1 MARVGLHFFMIQ
13 AIRHKGL
20 KQFYKSGNKAGIQAQ
35 HENRLRLILARLDAA
50 REPKDMSLPGLRLH
64 QMSGNY
70 EGFWA
75 VDVSGNWRVIF
86 RFDGHDVFDVN
97 YLDYH

>member
-1 MARVGLHFFMIQ
+1 MIQ
-13 AIRHKGL
+13 SFRHKGL
-20 KQFYKSGNKAGIQAQ
+20 RQFYQTGSKAGIQAQ
-35 HENRLRLILARLDAA
+35 QEKRLRLILARLDAA

-64 QMSGNY
+64 QMTGALD
-70 EGFWA
+70 GFWA

-86 RFDGHDVFDVN
+86 RFDGHDVCDVD

>member
-1 MARVGLHFFMIQ
+1 MIQ
-13 AIRHKGL
+13 SFHHKGL
-20 KQFYKSGNKAGIQAQ
+20 RQFFKSGHKSGIQTQ
-35 HENRLRLILARLDAA
+35 HEKRLRLILARLDSA
-50 REPKDMSLPGLRLH
+50 RESKDMRLPGLRLH
-64 QMSGNY
+64 QMSGKL

-86 RFDGHDVFDVN
+86 RFDGPDVYDVD